1 MNLADIEFF
10 FSSNLFSVLTN
21 FGPESVSESFDT
33 RIVRVSSMQK
43 PGLQKW
49 M

>member
-10 FSSNLFSVLTN
+10 FSVLTN